1 MIVRLK
7 FWGWSDILLKE
18 KRNEIFWLKFIQV
31 LLKFM
36 MVGNTFIWYFTSF
49 EYIFKK
55 SSVIVFCLI
64 YLFYLF
70 IFGSVGS
77 SLLRVGFL

>member
-1 MIVRLK
+1 
-7 FWGWSDILLKE
+7 
-18 KRNEIFWLKFIQV
+18 
-31 LLKFM
+31 M